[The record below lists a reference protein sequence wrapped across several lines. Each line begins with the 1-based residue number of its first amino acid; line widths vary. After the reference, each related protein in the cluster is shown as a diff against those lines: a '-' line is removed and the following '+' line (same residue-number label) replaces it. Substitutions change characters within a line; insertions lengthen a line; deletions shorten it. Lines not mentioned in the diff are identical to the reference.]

1 MAIPIRYDRVA
12 ILHVHP
18 HKKNARRHSREG
30 TSPRTSIR
38 GRNPLGSS
46 CENMV
51 TSHRVGITHAFR
63 LVLILSLSLLWFF
76 ANTGQSLACSC
87 VRPGSPSEELAQ
99 SSSVFAGRVVSVRE
113 FNDPNATHDYSS
125 TDPTTVEF
133 EVDTIWKGPY
143 NETIYLTTARSEA
156 SCGFTF
162 DEGEEYIVYSR
173 DGSTVSLYSRTALL
187 ENAEADLNELGQG
200 RAPQTGSVGPTPE
213 PPPTSSGSCAFSND
227 FGSAT
232 ADATWLG
239 IMAGLVWFGVRRQ
252 PRR

>member
-1 MAIPIRYDRVA
+1 MAIPIRYDRAA

-30 TSPRTSIR
+30 
-38 GRNPLGSS
+38 GNPLGSS

-51 TSHRVGITHAFR
+51 TSHRVGITHAIR
-63 LVLILSLSLLWFF
+63 LGLILSLSLLWFF

-173 DGSTVSLYSRTALL
+173 DGSLLACAAGLPYSRTLQPISTSWDRDARPNPALWDL
-187 ENAEADLNELGQG
+187 HPNRPRHQAEAAPSLTISDQP
-200 RAPQTGSVGPTPE
+200 PQTRRGSASWPG
-213 PPPTSSGSCAFSND
+213 SSG
-227 FGSAT
+227 
-232 ADATWLG
+232 
-239 IMAGLVWFGVRRQ
+239 
-252 PRR
+252 

>member
-1 MAIPIRYDRVA
+1 
-12 ILHVHP
+12 
-18 HKKNARRHSREG
+18 
-30 TSPRTSIR
+30 
-38 GRNPLGSS
+38 
-46 CENMV
+46 MV
-51 TSHRVGITHAFR
+51 TSHRVGITHAIR
-63 LVLILSLSLLWFF
+63 LGLILSLSLLWFF

-125 TDPTTVEF
+125 TDPTAVEF
-133 EVDTIWKGPY
+133 EVDTIWKGSS

-173 DGSTVSLYSRTALL
+173 DGSTVSLCSRTALL
-187 ENAEADLNELGQG
+187 ENAEAELNELGEG
-200 RAPQTGSVGPTPE
+200 HKPQPGTKGPMPGTPE
-213 PPPTSSGSCAFSND
+213 FPPQQSPEIEWVDTASGGCGL
-227 FGSAT
+227 GSPT
-232 ADATWLG
+232 ADAAWLG
-239 IMAGLVWFGVRRQ
+239 IMAGLVWFGVRRW